1 MDTSKLCRSCMKEV
15 ASWEKD
21 NFEPR
26 TVEMFCFCTNI
37 AISEDD
43 TLPKQFCFDCIIKI
57 ESAFTYITEAHKV
70 DATLKN
76 IISRTNTS
84 IIIEPETHSRPI
96 DNLKLT
102 LPDYKISVTVD
113 NYDEH
118 ILFDN
123 IDLPASHTSHTN
135 VEKPL
140 EEIEVIQNVT
150 EEERREDVQEND
162 AKNQECVKETI
173 NVDDTKKNV
182 CPVCR
187 KAFTSKTWFNKHMKK
202 EHTDHKFVCAH
213 CPKTFSKASLLA
225 DHAASHSDERKFA
238 CSACGKRFKR
248 RKQLACHARAH
259 TDARPYACD
268 KCTMRFKIK
277 SILKSHMKVHDGD
290 KQYLCYFCGW
300 SFAQAGNLEVHM
312 RKHTG
317 EKPFCCNE
325 CGFSAAVSSNLRRHQ
340 RQHQANRTHVCK
352 HCNKGFY
359 DASGLARHLRTH
371 TGELPY
377 QCPGCARAFADSW
390 KRKTHLMRAHRLT
403 LPDIPRMRRD
413 GRTIH

>member
-1 MDTSKLCRSCMKEV
+1 MDTSNLCRSCMKEV
-15 ASWEKD
+15 ASWEKE
-21 NFEPR
+21 NFDPR
-26 TVEMFCFCTNI
+26 VVEMFCFCTNI

-43 TLPKQFCFDCIIKI
+43 KLPKQFCYDCAIKI

-84 IIIEPETHSRPI
+84 IIVEPETQSRHI
-96 DNLKLT
+96 ENLKLT
-102 LPDYKISVTVD
+102 LPDYKISATID

-118 ILFDN
+118 ILFDG
-123 IDLPASHTSHTN
+123 IDLPVSESQIIP
-135 VEKPL
+135 EKTL
-140 EEIEVIQNVT
+140 EEIEPVQNSS
-150 EEERREDVQEND
+150 EGSE
-162 AKNQECVKETI
+162 ECVKEKV
-173 NVDDTKKNV
+173 NVEETK
-182 CPVCR
+182 
-187 KAFTSKTWFNKHMKK
+187 
-202 EHTDHKFVCAH
+202 
-213 CPKTFSKASLLA
+213 KTFSKASLLS
-225 DHAASHSDERKFA
+225 DHAATHSDERKFA
-238 CSACGKRFKR
+238 CSTCGKRFKR

-259 TDARPYACD
+259 ADVRPYACD
-268 KCTMRFKIK
+268 KCSMRFKIK

-325 CGFSAAVSSNLRRHQ
+325 CGFRAAVSSNLRRHQ
-340 RQHQANRTHVCK
+340 RQHQAAKTYVCK

-390 KRKTHLMRAHRLT
+390 KRKTHLMRAHRLA

-413 GRTIH
+413 GRTIN

>member
-1 MDTSKLCRSCMKEV
+1 MDTSNLCRSCMKEV
-15 ASWEKD
+15 TSWEKE
-21 NFEPR
+21 NFDPR
-26 TVEMFCFCTNI
+26 VVDMFCFCTNI
-37 AISEDD
+37 AISEEDK
-43 TLPKQFCFDCIIKI
+43 LPKQFCYDCAIKI

-84 IIIEPETHSRPI
+84 IIVEPETQSRHI
-96 DNLKLT
+96 DSLKLT
-102 LPDYKISVTVD
+102 LPDYKISTTID
-113 NYDEH
+113 SYDEH

-123 IDLPASHTSHTN
+123 IELAASDSQIIP
-135 VEKPL
+135 EKTL
-140 EEIEVIQNVT
+140 EEIESIQNIP
-150 EEERREDVQEND
+150 EEVEN
-162 AKNQECVKETI
+162 AEKNNPESVKEKV
-173 NVDDTKKNV
+173 NANETKKNI
-182 CPVCR
+182 CPICR
-187 KAFTSKTWFNKHMKK
+187 KGFTSKTWFNKHMKK
-202 EHTDHKFVCAH
+202 EHTENKFVCPQ
-213 CPKTFSKASLLA
+213 CPKTFSKASLLS
-225 DHAASHSDERKFA
+225 DHTASHSDERKFA
-238 CSACGKRFKR
+238 CTTCGKRFKR

-259 TDARPYACD
+259 ADIRPYACD
-268 KCTMRFKIK
+268 KCSMRFKIK

-325 CGFSAAVSSNLRRHQ
+325 CGFRAAVSSNLRRHQ
-340 RQHQANRTHVCK
+340 RQHQAAKTYVCK

-390 KRKTHLMRAHRLT
+390 KRKTHLMRAHRLA

-413 GRTIH
+413 GRTIN

>member
-1 MDTSKLCRSCMKEV
+1 MDTSNLCRSCMKEV
-15 ASWEKD
+15 SSWEKE
-21 NFEPR
+21 NFNPR
-26 TVEMFCFCTNI
+26 AVEMFCFCTNI
-37 AISEDD
+37 SITENDK
-43 TLPKQFCFDCIIKI
+43 LPKQFCYDCVIKI

-76 IISRTNTS
+76 IISRTDTS
-84 IIIEPETHSRPI
+84 IIVEPETISRPK

-102 LPDYKISVTVD
+102 LPDYKISVAVD
-113 NYDEH
+113 NYDEQV
-118 ILFDN
+118 LFDN
-123 IDLPASHTSHTN
+123 IDLPASDNHVMS
-135 VEKPL
+135 EKPL
-140 EEIEVIQNVT
+140 EDIDLIQNAEVEMIDT
-150 EEERREDVQEND
+150 SNEVAQEKVLVEE
-162 AKNQECVKETI
+162 
-173 NVDDTKKNV
+173 TKKNV

-187 KAFTSKTWFNKHMKK
+187 KAFTSKTWFDKHMKK
-202 EHTDHKFVCAH
+202 EHTDHKYACAH
-213 CPKTFSKASLLA
+213 CPKTFSKASLLS
-225 DHAASHSDERKFA
+225 DHAASHSEERKFA
-238 CSACGKRFKR
+238 CAACGKRFKR

-259 TDARPYACD
+259 ADARPYACD
-268 KCTMRFKIK
+268 KCSMRFKIK

-317 EKPFCCNE
+317 EKPFRCNE
-325 CGFSAAVSSNLRRHQ
+325 CGFRAAVSSNLRRHQ
-340 RQHQANRTHVCK
+340 RQHQANRTYVCK

-359 DASGLARHLRTH
+359 DASGLARHVRTH

-390 KRKTHLMRAHRLT
+390 KRKTHLMRAHRLA
-403 LPDIPRMRRD
+403 LHDIPRMRRD